1 VFRILSIDGG
11 GIKGVFPAS
20 FLAALEEDLPSPIS
34 AYFDLIAGTS
44 TGGIIALGLGLGLTA
59 KQLLDF
65 YVLKG
70 STIFPPSPAAGWLRH
85 WFRPKYSQGPLR
97 QVLNEAIGG
106 KILGDSRRRLIVPSL
121 NAATGEIYIYKTRH
135 HERLTTDWKV
145 PALEVALA
153 TSAAPSYFP
162 IHSSIVNIPFID
174 GGIWAN
180 NPTGLAAVE
189 AITLLAQRPENVRI
203 LSLGCTYCPVDLRP
217 RFGGKLGWAKKVLE
231 AAMSGQAG
239 GSMGTAY
246 MLVGHPNVVRV
257 NPAVDTKLA
266 ALDRAKS
273 IDDLSGLGYSEA
285 RQRKPTLTPVFFA
298 ELAPEFLPI
307 GGWPG

>member
-1 VFRILSIDGG
+1 MFRILSVDGG

-65 YVLKG
+65 YVSEG
-70 STIFPPSPAAGWLRH
+70 PSIFPPSSAAGWLRH
-85 WFRPKYSQGPLR
+85 WIAPKYSQEPLR
-97 QVLNEAIGG
+97 TALNRAIGG
-106 KILGDSRRRLIVPSL
+106 KLLGDSSRRLLVPSL

-135 HERLTTDWKV
+135 HEELRTDWKV
-145 PALEVALA
+145 PAVEVALA

-162 IHSSIVNIPFID
+162 VHASITNIPFID

-189 AITLLAQRPENVRI
+189 AVTLLAQRPENVRI

-217 RFGGKLGWAKKVLE
+217 RFAGKLGWARKALE
-231 AAMSGQAG
+231 AAMSGQEG
-239 GSMGTAY
+239 GSLGTAC
-246 MLVGHPNVVRV
+246 MIVGHPNVIRV
-257 NPAVDTKLA
+257 NPAVDSRLA
-266 ALDRAKS
+266 ALDRVRS
-273 IDDLSGLGYSEA
+273 IADLKGLGYGEA
-285 RQRKPTLTPVFFA
+285 RQRKPTLLPMFFSEA
-298 ELAPEFLPI
+298 APAFVPI
-307 GGWPG
+307 P